1 MASDDVTSAANPRRL
16 ILSLLLA
23 AQGEPLSARE
33 AVVACDLFGIRENAA
48 RVTLARLSTA
58 GLVENAERGSYRLTA
73 SASGFATEIG
83 SWRDAEKRLRKWT
96 GQYVAV
102 HCGALARADRSALR
116 RRDRALR
123 LVGLRELEPGLA
135 LRPDNLEG
143 GVDGARRR
151 LRSLGLDEEAT
162 VFVAGGFD
170 AEREASVRA
179 LWDGRAL
186 STGYSRTRAE
196 LERWLAQAGKLSPD
210 VAARESFLV
219 GDRAIR
225 QLVFDPLLP
234 EPLVDGEARR
244 AFVDTLRRFDSAGQS
259 IWRTFYR
266 AVAREANEAAAQ

>member
-1 MASDDVTSAANPRRL
+1 MTSDDVTSAANPRRL
-16 ILSLLLA
+16 VLSLLLA
-23 AQGEPLSARE
+23 AQGEALSARE

-48 RVTLARLSTA
+48 RVTLARLATS
-58 GLVENAERGSYRLTA
+58 GLIENAGRGSYRLTPR
-73 SASGFATEIG
+73 ASGFASEIA

-102 HCGALARADRSALR
+102 HSGALPRADRSALR

-123 LVGLRELEPGLA
+123 LLGLRELEAGLS

-151 LRSLGLDEEAT
+151 LRSLGLEDEAT

-170 AEREASVRA
+170 PEREARVRS

-186 STGYSRTRAE
+186 SSGYTKTRAE
-196 LERWLAQAGKLSPD
+196 LDRWLGQAGKLAPD
-210 VAARESFLV
+210 VAARESFLM

-244 AFVDTLRRFDSAGQS
+244 AFVDSLRRFDSAGRS

-266 AVAREANEAAAQ
+266 AVSREAGEAAAQ